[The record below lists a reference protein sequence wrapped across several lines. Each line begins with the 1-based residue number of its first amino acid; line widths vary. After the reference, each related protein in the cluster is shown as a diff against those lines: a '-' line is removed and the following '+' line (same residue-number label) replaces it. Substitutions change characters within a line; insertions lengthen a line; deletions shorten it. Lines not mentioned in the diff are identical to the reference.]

1 MKYVKILFTILLTI
15 MLVPNIVLAE
25 GNSVT
30 LTFPQTA
37 SKNEEIAVGIVL
49 NSEMSVNEFKATISY
64 ETTALEILSIESKDG
79 WKQDNSF
86 SKDSPLSLDFS
97 HDNGLVG
104 KTTIATLKFKV
115 KSDVAKSNTVIT
127 IEGTTK
133 NKDDETINTLEKY
146 SAKIDIKSTDNTLKD
161 IKVNGETV
169 TNFSPTTYEYAM
181 RVDPSVTTI
190 NLEATLNDKTAV
202 FKDKYGPRQGLSLDY
217 GENTFE
223 LIVVSATKEERKYVI
238 KITREDNRGT
248 NNDLKSLNILDLNND
263 LFVFDPNTLLYTI
276 TTHKLETIDI
286 EAVPVDLNA
295 TVKID
300 KPEKLAIG
308 RNEIKI
314 IVTSEKKEEKV
325 YTVIINN
332 LDTDVDT
339 TLRDI
344 ELYNCDEDLKFEV
357 DKYDYEIMYKE
368 KYKDTLVIKPI
379 VNNEEDAIATIDK
392 DISEIGPNSKITII
406 VKAKDGTKNVE
417 RYYTIKFKKDTRVNF
432 FLILGIII
440 FIVLLVIFIKLLIQ
454 NRKSKQKINTEE
466 KNLEKTKRLEKINL
480 E

>member
-1 MKYVKILFTILLTI
+1 MKYFKILFAILLTT

-25 GNSVT
+25 GNNVT

-37 SKNEEIAVGIVL
+37 SKNEEVAVDIIL
-49 NSEMSVNEFKATISY
+49 DSETTINEFKATVSY
-64 ETTALEILSIESKDG
+64 ETTALEILNIESKNG

-86 SKDSPLSLDFS
+86 SKDSPLSLEFS
-97 HDNGLVG
+97 HENGLAG
-104 KTTIATLKFKV
+104 KITVATLKFKV
-115 KSDVAKSNTVIT
+115 KSDVAKSNTIIT

-133 NKDDETINTLEKY
+133 NKSDETINTLEKY
-146 SAKIDIKSTDNTLKD
+146 SAKIDIKSTDNTLKS

-181 RVDPSVTTI
+181 RVDASVTTI
-190 NLEATLNDKTAV
+190 NLEATLNDKAAV

-223 LIVVSATKEERKYVI
+223 LVVVSATNEERKYIV

-248 NNDLKSLNILDLNND
+248 DNSLVNLIVNSNEN
-263 LFVFDPNTLLYTI
+263 LFEFNEETLLYTI

-286 EAVPVDLNA
+286 AATPKDLNA
-295 TVKID
+295 SVKID
-300 KPEKLAIG
+300 KPEKLIIG
-308 RNEIKI
+308 RNEIKVT
-314 IVTSEKKEEKV
+314 VTSENKKERI
-325 YTVIINN
+325 YTLIVNN
-332 LDTDVDT
+332 LDTEIDT

-344 ELYNCDEDLKFEV
+344 ELYNCDEDLKFEKSK
-357 DKYDYEIMYKE
+357 DYYEIMYKE

-379 VNNEEDAIATIDK
+379 VNNEEDAVATIDK
-392 DISEIGPNSKITII
+392 DISEIKPDDKITIT

-417 RYYTIKFKKDTRVNF
+417 RYYTIKFKKDTRINF

-454 NRKSKQKINTEE
+454 NRKAKKEITKVE
-466 KNLEKTKRLEKINL
+466 KDLEKTKRLEKINL